1 MSRIELNG
9 SKYNVEIEGNGPAIL
24 LVHGFTGSA
33 STWKTSRDYLSG
45 MTTIAPDLLGH
56 GDSDCPPERDR
67 HSMPAAVDDLVCLIR
82 KLSFGRVIVLG
93 YSMGG
98 RLAMHLAL
106 RAPEIVEAL
115 VLESTSA
122 GIESRQERLA
132 RATSDEQLA
141 DEIERDGIAA
151 FVARWEALP
160 LFASQVNLPAAAR
173 ESLRRQRLKQ
183 SPHGLASSLRG
194 MSVGFQES
202 LWTRLSELSMPELII
217 AGALDRKY
225 CDIARTM
232 SEAVPDAR
240 LSIIPDAGHAV
251 HLERPSAFWQT
262 VRTFLADLTPEK
274 ERRLV

>member
-9 SKYNVEIEGNGPAIL
+9 SGYNVEIAGDGPAML
-24 LVHGFTGSA
+24 LVHGFTGGA
-33 STWKTSRDYLSG
+33 STWKASRDHRPG

-67 HSMPAAVDDLVCLIR
+67 YSMTAVVDDLVRLVR
-82 KLSFGRVIVLG
+82 QLGLGRVIVLG

-106 RAPEIVEAL
+106 AAPEIVEVL
-115 VLESTSA
+115 VLESTSP

-132 RATSDEQLA
+132 RVTSDEKLA
-141 DEIERDGIAA
+141 DDIERDGIAA

-160 LFASQVNLPAAAR
+160 LFASQADLPAAVR
-173 ESLRRQRLKQ
+173 ESLRRQRLRQ
-183 SPHGLASSLRG
+183 DPRGLANNLRG
-194 MSVGFQES
+194 MSVGRQES
-202 LWTRLSELSMPELII
+202 LWTRLSELSMPQLIV

-232 SEAVPDAR
+232 SEAAPGAR

-251 HLERPSAFWQT
+251 HLERPDAFWQT

-274 ERRLV
+274 ERRLA

>member
-9 SKYNVEIEGNGPAIL
+9 SSYNVEVEGSGPAIL

-33 STWKTSRDYLSG
+33 TTWKTSGDYLSG

-67 HSMPAAVDDLVCLIR
+67 YSMPTAVDDLVRLIR
-82 KLSFGRVIVLG
+82 QLSFGRVVVLG

-141 DEIERDGIAA
+141 DEIERDGISA
-151 FVARWEALP
+151 FVARWEALS
-160 LFASQVNLPAAAR
+160 LFASQANLPAATR

-183 SPHGLASSLRG
+183 NPHGLANSLRG

-202 LWTRLSELSMPELII
+202 LWPRLPELLMPKLII

-232 SEAVPDAR
+232 SEALPDAR

-251 HLERPSAFWQT
+251 HLERPDAFWQA
-262 VRTFLADLTPEK
+262 VRTFLANLTPEK

>member
-9 SKYNVEIEGNGPAIL
+9 SSYNVEIEGSGPAIL
-24 LVHGFTGSA
+24 LVHGFTGGA
-33 STWKTSRDYLSG
+33 GTWTASRDHLSG

-56 GDSDCPPERDR
+56 GDSGCPPERDR
-67 HSMPAAVDDLVCLIR
+67 YSMTAAVDDLVCLIR
-82 KLSFGRVIVLG
+82 QLSFGRVIVLG

-106 RAPEIVEAL
+106 RAPEVIEAL

-141 DEIERDGIAA
+141 DEIERDGISA

-160 LFASQVNLPAAAR
+160 LFASQANLPTADR

-183 SPHGLASSLRG
+183 KPQGLANSLRG

-202 LWTRLSELSMPELII
+202 LWTRLPELSMPSLIV

-225 CDIARTM
+225 CDIAQTM

-240 LSIIPDAGHAV
+240 LSIVPEAGHAV
-251 HLERPSAFWQT
+251 HLERPNAFWQT
-262 VRTFLADLTPEK
+262 VRTFLADLTPKK
-274 ERRLV
+274 ERRLA